1 MKKQNW
7 TIEEQRLLM
16 TVHKKTETMSAIYEA
31 LPKRTNAAIHE
42 KMARIGL
49 SLRGRECKRL

>member
-16 TVHKKTETMSAIYEA
+16 TVHKKTENMSAIYEA
-31 LPKRTNAAIHE
+31 FPNRTATAIRT
-42 KMARIGL
+42 KMGRVGL
-49 SLRGRECKRL
+49 SLRGRECKR